1 MNKRRGLNK
10 LSTCSCWQFVLA
22 GCFSTVPVNNS
33 ESSSLD
39 TDSNQ
44 KHSTSTKPTR
54 GWPRTSLQLCC
65 HWEPVTP
72 AGDSNTS
79 PRVRACCCCPWKS
92 RPVEPTSQWGPQPEC
107 HGAAASQ
114 WISRFPNWTDLG
126 DPLGVKVGSPIFGSL
141 GLEAANHVLI
151 VHPME
156 ARKLMSFG
164 SMWPTE
170 PTATWKIVSR
180 CIKHGFVTW
189 WKSAVLVVLYLPNVT
204 HSLGPQAES
213 KEEAVAFEM
222 QDGMG
227 NTPGQLGQCSKPRC
241 QQHKVL

>member
-1 MNKRRGLNK
+1 M
-10 LSTCSCWQFVLA
+10 
-22 GCFSTVPVNNS
+22 
-33 ESSSLD
+33 E
-39 TDSNQ
+39 
-44 KHSTSTKPTR
+44 TSTN
-54 GWPRTSLQLCC
+54 RTLFN
-65 HWEPVTP
+65 
-72 AGDSNTS
+72 SNIQTAIRNIVHQQNQHVADQELRYS
-79 PRVRACCCCPWKS
+79 FVATESRFRRQAIPIRVRGSAHVAVVPGRVGQWDQPHS
-92 RPVEPTSQWGPQPEC
+92 EGLGRNVMGQPQASGFPDFQIGPT
-107 HGAAASQ
+107 
-114 WISRFPNWTDLG
+114 LG
-126 DPLGVKVGSPIFGSL
+126 TLWDPLGVKVGSPIFGSL

-170 PTATWKIVSR
+170 PTATWKIASR
-180 CIKHGFVTW
+180 FIKHRFVTW
-189 WKSAVLVVLYLPNVT
+189 WKSAVLVVIVLYLPNVT

-241 QQHKVL
+241 